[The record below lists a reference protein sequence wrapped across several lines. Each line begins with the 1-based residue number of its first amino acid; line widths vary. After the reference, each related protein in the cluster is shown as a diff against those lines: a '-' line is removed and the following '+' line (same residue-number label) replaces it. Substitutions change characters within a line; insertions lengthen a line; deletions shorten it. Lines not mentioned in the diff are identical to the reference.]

1 MPALDPPSM
10 DPLKVLHITDPHLFA
25 EAGVSLRGTVTNE
38 SLQAVLRHVED
49 SGWRA
54 DLVAMTGDV
63 TQDDSRGAYERFRGL
78 LAALGLPVYCV
89 PGNHDLPGLMREV
102 LDGEPFRYC
111 EAGIHGRW
119 LVAGVDSAVEGAAG
133 GRVADPELERVRA
146 LLNDTRAEHALV
158 CLHHPPVAVGSR
170 WLDQVGLENGPQ
182 FLETIG
188 ESGKVRGVLFGH
200 VHQEFEGMF
209 DSIRIIG
216 TPSTC
221 TQFEIESE
229 EYAVSDR
236 PPAYRRVALH
246 ADGRVDA
253 ELVWIETGK

>member
-1 MPALDPPSM
+1 M

-38 SLQAVLRHVED
+38 SLEAVLRHIRD

-63 TQDDSRGAYERFRGL
+63 VQDDSRGAYERFRAL
-78 LAALGLPVYCV
+78 LEPLGLPVYCV

-111 EAGIHGRW
+111 GAGMHGRW
-119 LVAGVDSAVEGAAG
+119 LVAGVDSVVEGAAG
-133 GRVADPELERVRA
+133 GRVAEPELERTA
-146 LLNDTRAEHALV
+146 ELLNGTRAEHALV
-158 CLHHPPVAVGSR
+158 CLHHPPVPVGSR
-170 WLDQVGLENGPQ
+170 WLDRVGLENGPQ
-182 FLETIG
+182 FLETLG
-188 ESGKVRGVLFGH
+188 RSGRVRAVLFGH
-200 VHQEFEGMF
+200 VHQQFEGIS
-209 DSIRIIG
+209 DSMRIIG

-229 EYAVSDR
+229 EYAVSSR

-246 ADGRVDA
+246 PDGRVDA
-253 ELVWIETGK
+253 ELVWVENGK